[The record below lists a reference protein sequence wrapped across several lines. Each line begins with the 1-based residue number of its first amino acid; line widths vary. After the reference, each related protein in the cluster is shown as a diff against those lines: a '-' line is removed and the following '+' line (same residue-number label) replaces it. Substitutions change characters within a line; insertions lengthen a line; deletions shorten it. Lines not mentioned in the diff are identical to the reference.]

1 MIFHVKIQMRCCRI
15 MEDLIDREK
24 RDMIIKMKKMGK
36 FSSEDIAEI
45 TGFTV
50 EEVEILNE
58 ENIMTVR

>member
-1 MIFHVKIQMRCCRI
+1 MCRI